1 MNPENEITI
10 NEIVGAI
17 RRLVRAVYLDS
28 SRMSKQYGLA
38 GSQQSA
44 VLRTLVMSG
53 PISSADLSR
62 KLYVTPT
69 NITGIIDRLEKKG
82 LIERIRQH
90 GDRRIVLITLTE
102 SGMNLG
108 KKLPDP
114 IETKLTSGLA
124 DLESERVQ
132 MLGLALNQ
140 VLNLLDIKG
149 IEETPLAWDQGSDQI
164 GNEKQTTGL
173 NE

>member
-1 MNPENEITI
+1 MKTENEITL

-28 SRMSKQYGLA
+28 AKMSKQFGLT
-38 GSQQSA
+38 GPQSA
-44 VLRTLVMSG
+44 ILRTLIITG

-62 KLYVTPT
+62 KLYVTPS

-102 SGMNLG
+102 NGMNLG

-114 IETKLTSGLA
+114 IETKLTSKLA

-132 MLGLALNQ
+132 MMGLALNQ

-149 IEETPLAWDQGSDQI
+149 IEETPLAWDQESDQI

-173 NE
+173 DE

>member
-1 MNPENEITI
+1 MKTENEITI

-28 SRMSKQYGLA
+28 AKMSKQFGLT
-38 GSQQSA
+38 GPQSA
-44 VLRTLVMSG
+44 ILRTLIITG

-62 KLYVTPT
+62 KLYVTPS

-82 LIERIRQH
+82 LVERNRQDA
-90 GDRRIVLITLTE
+90 DRRIALLTLTE

-108 KKLPDP
+108 KTLPDP
-114 IETKLTSGLA
+114 IETKLISELA
-124 DLESERVQ
+124 DLEQGHVQ
-132 MLGLALNQ
+132 MLSLAINQ
-140 VLNLLDIKG
+140 VLSLLDIKG
-149 IEETPLAWDQGSDQI
+149 IEETPLAWDQVSSQI
-164 GNEKQTTGL
+164 SNEKQTTSQ